1 VVDPPT
7 FCICDRCIA
16 AFRQFA
22 HIADDAEITAQTLLR
37 KHREAWVDFRCT
49 QNAKM
54 AGILRD
60 IVHKANR
67 PVEFSLYS
75 GYQSTRTKEHYG
87 VDWKLMADKLDF
99 GIAGYGGSEESIT
112 ATEQALEG
120 TPFMGGEMWY
130 LSHRDDG
137 RPTPNAQTWR
147 NRILRQY
154 VTSGCKGCLIWW
166 LASMDGG
173 AFYATSEATAIIAQY
188 EDYFAH
194 EQRCDEEVKVEGVE
208 APNWAAFEKDG
219 SLLVLLMNFASEARR
234 ASVTVDGKIHTV
246 PLAAY
251 GTEVLVVKQTDEAH

>member
-1 VVDPPT
+1 
-7 FCICDRCIA
+7 
-16 AFRQFA
+16 
-22 HIADDAEITAQTLLR
+22 
-37 KHREAWVDFRCT
+37 
-49 QNAKM
+49 
-54 AGILRD
+54 
-60 IVHKANR
+60 
-67 PVEFSLYS
+67 
-75 GYQSTRTKEHYG
+75 
-87 VDWKLMADKLDF
+87 MADKLDF